1 MEHTL
6 IYKSTRVVFLV
17 SVLNALTFMTWINSL
32 RFLKV
37 GSTGSPCISLDEV
50 VRVDKKEDRNKKFAG
65 LTYNIV
71 PQI

>member
-1 MEHTL
+1 MHWL
-6 IYKSTRVVFLV
+6 LWPGSIHS
-17 SVLNALTFMTWINSL
+17 
-32 RFLKV
+32 FLKV

-50 VRVDKKEDRNKKFAG
+50 VRVDKKQDRNKKFAG